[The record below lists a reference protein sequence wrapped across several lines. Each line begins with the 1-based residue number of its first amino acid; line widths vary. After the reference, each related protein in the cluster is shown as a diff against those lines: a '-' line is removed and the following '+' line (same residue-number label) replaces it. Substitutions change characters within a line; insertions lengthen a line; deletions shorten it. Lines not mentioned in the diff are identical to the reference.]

1 MAKTVFDVLMDK
13 IDDHIRLSNEFLV
26 DGACKDFAHYR
37 NVCGVI
43 QGLSIAKREVQDLSR
58 NYMDDDND

>member
-13 IDDHIRLSNEFLV
+13 IDDHIRLANEFLV
-26 DGACKDFAHYR
+26 DGACKDFAQYR

-43 QGLSIAKREVQDLSR
+43 QGLNTAKREVQDLSR